1 MNATMIGLIAGLLT
15 SIASVPQVAK
25 TWRSRHARDLSI
37 WQPLLLSVGV
47 ALWLVY
53 GMLIGDTPLILA
65 NITPLLCNLALT
77 SMKILFRN
85 NDPPPVADCG
95 QWQLQGSNNK
105 PR

>member
-1 MNATMIGLIAGLLT
+1 MNATWIGLIAGLLT
-15 SIASVPQVAK
+15 SIASVPQVVK

-47 ALWLVY
+47 ALWLIY

-77 SMKILFRN
+77 VMKTRFKD
-85 NDPPPVADCG
+85 NDPLPASDCR
-95 QWQLQGSNNK
+95 L
-105 PR
+105 